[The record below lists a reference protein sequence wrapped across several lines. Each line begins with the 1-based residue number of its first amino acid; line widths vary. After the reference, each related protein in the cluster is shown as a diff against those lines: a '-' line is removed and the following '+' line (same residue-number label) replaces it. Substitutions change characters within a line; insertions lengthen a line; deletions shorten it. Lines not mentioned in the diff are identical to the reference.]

1 MAQSMHEIKDKITST
16 QSMSKI
22 TKAMQ
27 MVSAAKLAKSE
38 VKTKNYRYYMET
50 IETMM
55 GNISKASSLKSH
67 LFFHPRTEKKCIG
80 YLVITSDRGLAGGY
94 NNNVFKLLQQEI
106 SSLNTDQSKVYMVG
120 SKGFDYARRSNLKI
134 ENEFVFVPDDVV
146 YLDIEPIVKKILD
159 DYISG
164 EISEIVILY
173 NDYLSKLIQEPTK
186 KQLLPLSSNNSEAG
200 VKTGY
205 GFEPDE
211 DEVIDAILP
220 KYIEGTIYGIII
232 TAKLSEHAARMNA
245 MQSATDNAT
254 EIIKHSQLIYNRA
267 RQAAITQEINEI
279 VGGASALE

>member
-38 VKTKNYRYYMET
+38 IKTKNYQSYMDT
-50 IETMM
+50 LETMM
-55 GNISKASSLKSH
+55 TNISNTSALKNH
-67 LFFHPRTEKKCIG
+67 IFFQPKHETKCTG

-94 NNNVFKLLQQEI
+94 NNNVLKLLQQEI
-106 SSLNTDQSKVYMVG
+106 SEKDSSESKIYMVG
-120 SKGFDYARRSNLKI
+120 SKGFDYARRSKLKV

-146 YLDIEPIVKKILD
+146 YLDIEPIVKKIIA
-159 DYISG
+159 DYMNNTIN
-164 EISEIVILY
+164 EIVIVY
-173 NDYLSKLIQEPTK
+173 TDFLSKIVQEPTMK
-186 KQLLPLSSNNSEAG
+186 TLLPLSSTQNGSEG
-200 VKTGY
+200 KTNY

-211 DEVIDAILP
+211 EDVINAILP

-232 TAKLSEHAARMNA
+232 TSKLSEHAARLSA

-254 EIIKHSQLIYNRA
+254 EIIKNSQLIYNRA

-279 VGGASALE
+279 VGGASALD